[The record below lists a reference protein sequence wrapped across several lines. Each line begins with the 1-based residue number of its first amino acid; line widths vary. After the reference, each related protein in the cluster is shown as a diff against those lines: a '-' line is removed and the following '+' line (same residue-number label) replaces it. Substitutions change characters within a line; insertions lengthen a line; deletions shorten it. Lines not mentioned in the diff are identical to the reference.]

1 MKSRKIKEILK
12 EHPKWENLTKFLQN
26 FYSNYSAEF
35 ILLFGSSAKGNFN
48 YKSDIDLLI
57 VSNSIEGNYFEKLKK
72 MFDISPGGIDLYIY
86 SLEDFDRMVREFH
99 SITLEALSEG
109 ILLYDKGFGET
120 YKKLNDYS
128 F

>member
-86 SLEDFDRMVREFH
+86 SLEDFDRMVREK
-99 SITLEALSEG
+99 
-109 ILLYDKGFGET
+109 D
-120 YKKLNDYS
+120 
-128 F
+128 